1 MVTTGRSTDSPPAAL
16 ALSSARGGNHR
27 LPARIIHRKMEAMQW
42 DGVWAPVGQSTQY
55 VAKARVTSGWLPA
68 GRYGCQSNRSAQ
80 PEHGLSSRTEL
91 VSKDADVVAFLSNS
105 TVL

>member
-1 MVTTGRSTDSPPAAL
+1 MVTTGRSTDSPHAAL

-91 VSKDADVVAFLSNS
+91 VSKDADVVALLSNS